1 VRQGL
6 NKPQAALIAVVVLA
20 GAVAVLFT
28 GQQLSQT
35 NFLHVESWTSAE
47 EFQVT
52 EELFCPGPLGYSISV
67 GVTEPGET
75 VGVHFYAWKQDR
87 VDLPGPAEFKLIR
100 VDEEGNPLGVVDQE
114 TREIKTVG
122 SGRVGWETKVLEG
135 APAFYRFGV
144 LIRDEDGGVFGK
156 LVSTLYVPRQELNA
170 ELSLNKKEFRS
181 VETLELTILN
191 EGPTTLFFGVDYTAE
206 YLGDDGVWREASWL
220 YPNAW
225 ISIGISLQ
233 PGKAYNQSIELFPV
247 LAGTYRIS
255 KEVSAEGTNI
265 SRTLTESFTVI
276 EGTPEDLST
285 EKQAINIGRHFLDGI
300 GYVTGDVSFAELDK
314 KTPNFYWHELAELEK
329 PGVQGLRPC
338 WVVRFEQARRP
349 GHWFEVWIDAQ
360 TGEVI
365 GGMQCR

>member
-52 EELFCPGPLGYSISV
+52 EEVFCPGPLGYSISV

-87 VDLPGPAEFKLIR
+87 VDLPGPVEFKLIR
-100 VDEEGNPLGVVDQE
+100 IDEEGNPLGVVNQE

-122 SGRVGWETKVLEG
+122 SGRVGWETNVLG
-135 APAFYRFGV
+135 VAPAYYKFGV
-144 LIRDEDGGVFGK
+144 IIRDEDGGVFGK

-181 VETLELTILN
+181 GETLELTIVN
-191 EGPTTLFFGVDYTAE
+191 EGPTTLFFGMYYTVE
-206 YLGDDGVWREASWL
+206 YLGGDGLWRQASWL

-225 ISIGISLQ
+225 YDIGYSLQ
-233 PGKAYNQSIELFPV
+233 PGKAYNQSIELFSV

-276 EGTPEDLST
+276 EGTPEDLWT
-285 EKQAINIGRHFLDGI
+285 IHRGRRFLDGI
-300 GYVTGDVSFAELDK
+300 GYATGDVLFAELDE
-314 KTPNFYWHELAELEK
+314 KTPNFYWHELAKLEK
-329 PGVQGLRPC
+329 PGVQGVRRC